1 MKKRIIIFAVLF
13 LILIGFGLYFIRR
26 VDESFTKQDIPN
38 VDTAETANPVPFN
51 QSNDHISVVNVEGSA
66 EKKTR
71 TSGKWRA
78 MNKGDMLNVEDSVRT
93 LDDSTV
99 VLGLGETSTIEL
111 SNASE
116 IEVREL
122 SGVAQRLGLVKGRAS
137 VDYSETGN
145 RVLNIENSDGT
156 VVAKVDQGKF
166 SILNN
171 GQLVAVATETG
182 SVDLSAAGESVTVS
196 KGMESVVEKG
206 KAPIEPYQVS
216 ANAYLKLSAGA
227 CRKQNNNMAIV
238 RGTVSVGTEIR
249 INGVRVQP
257 NPDGSFLTRIRL
269 AENDRKVQLKTTDV
283 WGNIREQHLICTEP
297 RNSASIK
304 NVVIDWGKKGE

>member
-1 MKKRIIIFAVLF
+1 MKKRIIIFGVLF
-13 LILIGFGLYFIRR
+13 LILIGVGLYLIQY
-26 VDESFTKQDIPN
+26 VDKSIDKRDTPS
-38 VDTAETANPVPFN
+38 VDTSATAEPVPFN
-51 QSNDHISVVNVEGSA
+51 QTDDHISVVSVEGAA
-66 EKKTR
+66 EKKTS

-78 MNKGDMLNVEDSVRT
+78 MNKGDMLNVDDSVRT
-93 LDDSTV
+93 LEDSTV

-122 SGVAQRLGLVKGRAS
+122 SGAAQRLGLIKGRAS
-137 VDYSETGN
+137 VDYSENGK

-156 VVAKVDQGKF
+156 VVAKVDEGKF

-182 SVDLSAAGESVTVS
+182 SVDLSAGGESVTVS

-206 KAPIEPYQVS
+206 KAPVTPYQIS
-216 ANAYLKLSAGA
+216 PNAYLKLSGGA
-227 CRKQNNNMAIV
+227 CRKQNNGMAIV
-238 RGTVSVGTEIR
+238 RGTVSVGTKIR
-249 INGVRVQP
+249 VQNIKVQP
-257 NPDGSFLTRIRL
+257 NPDGSFMVRIKL
-269 AENDRKVQLKTTDV
+269 AENHKKVQLKTTDV
-283 WGNIREQHLICTEP
+283 WGNIRERTVVCTEP